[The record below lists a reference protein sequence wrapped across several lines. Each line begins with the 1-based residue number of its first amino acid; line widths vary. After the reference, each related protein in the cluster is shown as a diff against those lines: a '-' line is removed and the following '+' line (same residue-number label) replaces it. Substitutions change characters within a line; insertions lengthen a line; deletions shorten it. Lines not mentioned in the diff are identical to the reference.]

1 MYPANKVTEERIREM
16 SVIQLRALIADD
28 PRMADLMDVY
38 DRGRL
43 QEEIIRLRQP
53 REEEPVT
60 VLADEL
66 QVEPP
71 FPIDDVPVAHA
82 EPARVRTRK
91 TKPRGRK

>member
-53 REEEPVT
+53 VENVP
-60 VLADEL
+60 ADEP

-71 FPIDDVPVAHA
+71 FPIDEAPVAHA
-82 EPARVRTRK
+82 EPARRRTRK
-91 TKPRGRK
+91 PKPRGRK